1 MPLPYPRVGD
11 LTEQSLEE
19 FLDSVG
25 EDTPAPGGG
34 TSSAVTTALAA
45 ALVEMAA
52 RLAHDDEAADAA
64 RGMRGDAL
72 RLAEQELTSY
82 APVLEAETPADRATA
97 LDGASEPPAQIVET
111 AASVAELGVKVA
123 GSSSPAVRGDAL
135 TGVILAESA
144 AAAAARL
151 VQTNITSGPFFE
163 RAREAAERAA
173 KARASTH

>member
-52 RLAHDDEAADAA
+52 RLAHDEEEACAA
-64 RGMRGDAL
+64 TRC
-72 RLAEQELTSY
+72 
-82 APVLEAETPADRATA
+82 
-97 LDGASEPPAQIVET
+97 
-111 AASVAELGVKVA
+111 
-123 GSSSPAVRGDAL
+123 GSPSRS
-135 TGVILAESA
+135 
-144 AAAAARL
+144 
-151 VQTNITSGPFFE
+151 
-163 RAREAAERAA
+163 
-173 KARASTH
+173 

>member
-1 MPLPYPRVGD
+1 VGD
-11 LTEQSLEE
+11 LGEQSLEE

-52 RLAHDDEAADAA
+52 RLASDDEAADSA
-64 RGMRGDAL
+64 RGMRGDGL
-72 RLAEQELTSY
+72 RLAEEELTSY
-82 APVLEAETPADRATA
+82 ASVLEAETPADRTTA
-97 LDGASEPPAQIVET
+97 LDGASEPPAQIAEV

-123 GSSSPAVRGDAL
+123 
-135 TGVILAESA
+135 
-144 AAAAARL
+144 
-151 VQTNITSGPFFE
+151 NITSGPVFD

-173 KARASTH
+173 EARASATA